1 MMYQDLPFLDRFA
14 AAARAGFRGVEF
26 LFPYAVPAPQLAEV
40 ARSAGVEVVLFNMP
54 PGNWEKGDR
63 GLACDP
69 ARRAEFEEGVGR
81 AVEYARALG
90 TRQIHCMA
98 GLRVA
103 GVSEEQLRETYLANL
118 AFAGRALARHELTL
132 LIEAINPRD
141 IPGFYLGSSR
151 QAVEVMDAA
160 KIPNLRFQYD
170 VYHMQIVEGDLTRT
184 LERLMP
190 RIGHV
195 QIADVPGRNE
205 PGTGEIYY
213 PYVFRRLDEL
223 GYRGWVGCEY
233 RPAGGPAATDAGLGW
248 AKELLGR

>member
-1 MMYQDLPFLDRFA
+1 MMFQDVPFLDRFSA
-14 AAARAGFRGVEF
+14 AAKAGFRGVEF
-26 LFPYAVPAPQLAEV
+26 LFPYAVPAPRLAEV
-40 ARSAGVEVVLFNMP
+40 ARAAGVEVVLFNMP
-54 PGNWEKGDR
+54 PGDWDKGDR
-63 GLACDP
+63 GTACDP
-69 ARRAEFEEGVGR
+69 RRRAEFEEGVGR

-98 GLRVA
+98 GLRPA
-103 GVSEEQLRETYLANL
+103 GVPEEQFRETYLANL
-118 AFAGRALARHELTL
+118 AYAGRELARHDLTL
-132 LIEAINPRD
+132 LIEAINTRD
-141 IPGFYLGSSR
+141 IPGFYLNTSR

-160 KIPNLRFQYD
+160 RIPNLRFQYD
-170 VYHMQIVEGDLTRT
+170 VYHMQIVEGDLTKT

-205 PGTGEIYY
+205 PGTGEINY

-223 GYRGWVGCEY
+223 GYQGWVGCEY
-233 RPAGGPAATDAGLGW
+233 RPAGGAAASVAGLGW